1 MKKLFLIL
9 LMATVCG
16 IQGMAQTGNTAGKC
30 IAGDTLKTKTADE
43 NARIA
48 ACRRIFT
55 DKDMAGRDTTK
66 RLQMNKKAME
76 FKNYDSFREKMKEP
90 WLDGI
95 LKNIF
100 FK

>member
-9 LMATVCG
+9 LIASVCG
-16 IQGMAQTGNTAGKC
+16 TQGMAQTGNTAGK
-30 IAGDTLKTKTADE
+30 DTLKTKTVDE

>member
-1 MKKLFLIL
+1 MKNLFLIL
-9 LMATVCG
+9 LMAAVCG
-16 IQGMAQTGNTAGKC
+16 TQGMAQTGNTAGK
-30 IAGDTLKTKTADE
+30 DTLETKTADE

-48 ACRRIFT
+48 ACRRMFT
-55 DKDMAGRDTTK
+55 DKDMAERDTTK
-66 RLQMNKKAME
+66 RLQMNKKATE

>member
-9 LMATVCG
+9 LIASVCG
-16 IQGMAQTGNTAGKC
+16 TQGMAQTGNTAGK
-30 IAGDTLKTKTADE
+30 DTLETKTADE

-48 ACRRIFT
+48 ACRRMFT

-66 RLQMNKKAME
+66 RLQMNKKATE

>member
-9 LMATVCG
+9 LIASVCG
-16 IQGMAQTGNTAGKC
+16 TQGIAQTGNTAEK
-30 IAGDTLKTKTADE
+30 DTLKTKTADE

-55 DKDMAGRDTTK
+55 DKNMAGRDTTK

>member
-1 MKKLFLIL
+1 MKKMFLIL
-9 LMATVCG
+9 LMASVCG
-16 IQGMAQTGNTAGKC
+16 TQGMAQTGNTAGK
-30 IAGDTLKTKTADE
+30 DTLETRTADE

-48 ACRRIFT
+48 ACRRMFT

-66 RLQMNKKAME
+66 RLQMNKKATE

>member
-1 MKKLFLIL
+1 
-9 LMATVCG
+9 
-16 IQGMAQTGNTAGKC
+16 MAQTGNTARK
-30 IAGDTLKTKTADE
+30 DTLKTKTADE

>member
-1 MKKLFLIL
+1 MKNLFLIL
-9 LMATVCG
+9 LMAAVCG
-16 IQGMAQTGNTAGKC
+16 TQGMAQTGNTAGK
-30 IAGDTLKTKTADE
+30 DTLETKTADE

-48 ACRRIFT
+48 ACRRMFT

-66 RLQMNKKAME
+66 RLQMNKKATE

>member
-9 LMATVCG
+9 LMAAVCG
-16 IQGMAQTGNTAGKC
+16 TQGMAQTGNIAGK
-30 IAGDTLKTKTADE
+30 DTLKTKTADE

>member
-9 LMATVCG
+9 LIASVCG
-16 IQGMAQTGNTAGKC
+16 TQGMAQTGNTAGK
-30 IAGDTLKTKTADE
+30 DTLKTKTADE

-76 FKNYDSFREKMKEP
+76 FKNYDFFREKMKEP

>member
-9 LMATVCG
+9 LIASVCG
-16 IQGMAQTGNTAGKC
+16 TQGMAQTGNIAGK
-30 IAGDTLKTKTADE
+30 DTLKTKTVDE
-43 NARIA
+43 NARIS

>member
-9 LMATVCG
+9 FMAAVCG
-16 IQGMAQTGNTAGKC
+16 TQGMAQTENIAGK
-30 IAGDTLKTKTADE
+30 DTLKTKTVDE

>member
-9 LMATVCG
+9 LIASVCG
-16 IQGMAQTGNTAGKC
+16 TQGMAQTGNIAGK
-30 IAGDTLKTKTADE
+30 DTLKTKTVDE

>member
-9 LMATVCG
+9 FMAAVCG
-16 IQGMAQTGNTAGKC
+16 TQGMAQTGNTAGK
-30 IAGDTLKTKTADE
+30 DTLKTKTADE

>member
-9 LMATVCG
+9 LIASVCG
-16 IQGMAQTGNTAGKC
+16 TQGMAQTGNIAGK
-30 IAGDTLKTKTADE
+30 DTLKTKTADE

>member
-9 LMATVCG
+9 LIASVCG
-16 IQGMAQTGNTAGKC
+16 TQGMAQAGNTAGK
-30 IAGDTLKTKTADE
+30 DTLKTKTADE

-55 DKDMAGRDTTK
+55 NKDMAGRDTTK

>member
-9 LMATVCG
+9 LIASVCG
-16 IQGMAQTGNTAGKC
+16 TQGIAQTGNTAGK
-30 IAGDTLKTKTADE
+30 DTLKTKTVDE

-100 FK
+100 IK

>member
-9 LMATVCG
+9 LIASVCG
-16 IQGMAQTGNTAGKC
+16 TQGMAQTGNTVGK
-30 IAGDTLKTKTADE
+30 DTLKTKTADE